1 MKKSEIFE
9 MVKSVLIDT
18 LGIEDGAEVLLESK
32 LIEDLGAESIDFLD
46 IMARLERRFDVS
58 LSEDGDGVEQFIM
71 ENSSEEE
78 LETGVIPTHVLKELH
93 KLMPEINPAEFVEGL
108 TFNDIPRLFTINSLV
123 FAVALSLKKQKDID
137 VEEDL

>member
-9 MVKSVLIDT
+9 VVKNVLIDT
-18 LGIEDGAEVLLESK
+18 LGIEEGNEIHLESK

-58 LSEDGDGVEQFIM
+58 LAEDGDGVEQFIM

-78 LETGVIPTHVLKELH
+78 LETGVIPVEVLKDLP
-93 KLMPEINPAEFVEGL
+93 KLMPEINPDEFTEGL

-123 FAVALSLKKQKDID
+123 YGVTIALKKQKSVDI
-137 VEEDL
+137 EDDM

>member
-9 MVKSVLIDT
+9 TVKNVLIDT
-18 LGIEDGAEVLLESK
+18 LGIEDENEVYLESK

-58 LSEDGDGVEQFIM
+58 LSEDEESVEDYIM
-71 ENSSEEE
+71 KNSSEEE
-78 LETGVIPTHVLKELH
+78 LETGVIPSHVLKDLP
-93 KLMPEINPAEFVEGL
+93 KLMPELDPDEFVEGL

-123 FAVALSLKKQKDID
+123 YAVTLAMKKQKNIEVENDI
-137 VEEDL
+137 